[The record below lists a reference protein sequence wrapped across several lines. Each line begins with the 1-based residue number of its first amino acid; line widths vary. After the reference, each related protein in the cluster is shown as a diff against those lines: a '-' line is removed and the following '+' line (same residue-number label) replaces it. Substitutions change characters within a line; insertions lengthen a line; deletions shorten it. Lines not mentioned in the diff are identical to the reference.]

1 MHLPALRSGR
11 LRARRILTLAE
22 GVRGTTLRWDEG
34 QITLVGEV
42 DSSDLPLPPGAPD
55 LDLPELLVTPGLVD
69 SHTHFG
75 MWALGARRVD
85 LMGVDRLGAL
95 ERIATAEVEDGWIQG
110 HGWDANHW
118 DTPPDRRMLDA
129 LHPAVPVWLDSL
141 DVHAIWLNSAA
152 LARLGVDATTADPPG
167 GRIVRDAAG
176 EPTGVLLE
184 RAVDMVL
191 PGLPVP
197 DPHRL
202 RRALEAAQRRAN
214 ALGLTGIHDVG
225 DRHSRA
231 ILEQMDSEGALDI
244 RVLSHPP
251 VALLPELL
259 AAGVRSGGGS
269 AMFRQGGVKLFLDGS
284 LGSRT
289 AWMLEPYQGS
299 RDRGLPLAT
308 AEETAKVMR
317 AAVAGGIALTVH
329 AIGDA
334 AVRRA
339 LELMEPL
346 PRVAIP
352 HRIEH
357 LQCVHPAD
365 LHRAGQAGIVAS
377 MQPAHLLVDIPLAER
392 HWGARSAGAYA
403 FRSLQQHGTIVAF
416 GSDVPVATADPRDGL
431 FAAMAR
437 TGLDGLPD
445 GGWYRGEAMTF
456 ESALAAYTLAP
467 SLAAGTSRHRGRL
480 APWHDADF
488 VAWEIDPLAER
499 GDARAVLTARP
510 RLTVVDGR
518 IVWSDLS

>member
-1 MHLPALRSGR
+1 MVGPA
-11 LRARRILTLAE
+11 
-22 GVRGTTLRWDEG
+22 
-34 QITLVGEV
+34 
-42 DSSDLPLPPGAPD
+42 DSTGLPLPPGAPD

-69 SHTHFG
+69 CHTHFG

-85 LMGVDRLGAL
+85 LMGTDRVSAL
-95 ERIATAEVEDGWIQG
+95 RRVASAAVEDGWIQG
-110 HGWDANHW
+110 HGWDANNW
-118 DTPPDRRMLDA
+118 DIPPDRRMLDA
-129 LHPAVPVWLDSL
+129 LHPTTPVWLDSL

-152 LARLGVDATTADPPG
+152 LARLGVDATTPDPPG
-167 GRIVRDAAG
+167 GRIVRDGTG
-176 EPTGVLLE
+176 EATGILLE
-184 RAVDMVL
+184 RAVDLVL

-197 DPHRL
+197 DPQRL
-202 RRALEAAQRRAN
+202 RQALEAAQRRAHT
-214 ALGLTGIHDVG
+214 LGLTGIHDVG

-231 ILEQMDSEGALDI
+231 ILEQMNSEGVLDL

-251 VALLPELL
+251 VAILPELL
-259 AAGVRSGGGS
+259 AAGVRSGDGS
-269 AMFRQGGVKLFLDGS
+269 AMFRHGGVKLFLDGS

-289 AWMLEPYQGS
+289 AWMLAPYHGG

-308 AEETAKVMR
+308 AEETARVMHS
-317 AAVAGGIALTVH
+317 AVAGGIALTVH

-339 LELMEPL
+339 LDLMEPL
-346 PRVAIP
+346 PRLAIP

-357 LQCVHPAD
+357 LQCVAPAD
-365 LHRAGQAGIVAS
+365 LPRAGRAGIIAS

-403 FRSLQQHGTIVAF
+403 FRSLQQHGAIVAF
-416 GSDVPVATADPRDGL
+416 GSDVPVAAADPRDGL

-437 TGLDGLPD
+437 TGLDGLPR
-445 GGWYRGEAMTF
+445 GGWYGAEAMTF
-456 ESALAAYTLAP
+456 EAALAAYTLAP
-467 SLAAGTSRHRGRL
+467 ALASGTSRHRGRL
-480 APWHDADF
+480 APAYDADF

-518 IVWSDLS
+518 IVWSDVS